1 MYYMNVTLVSVL
13 SDVFGLPTNQI
24 VPELTK
30 DDVGSWDS
38 LKQMDLV
45 MSIEKKFDITLEVT
59 DIIKMDSVAKIMAVL
74 HNKGVNL
81 EA

>member
-1 MYYMNVTLVSVL
+1 MYYMNVNLVSVL
-13 SDVFGLPTNQI
+13 SDVFGLPADQI

-74 HNKGVNL
+74 HDKGVNL

>member
-1 MYYMNVTLVSVL
+1 MNKQLASVL
-13 SDVFGLPTNQI
+13 ADVFGLQTSQI

-30 DDVGSWDS
+30 ADVGSWDS

-45 MSIEKKFDITLEVT
+45 ISLEREFGIALEIP
-59 DIIKMDSVAKIMAVL
+59 DIIKMNSVANIMDVL
-74 HNKGVNL
+74 AQKGVQL

>member
-1 MYYMNVTLVSVL
+1 MNVNLVSVL
-13 SDVFGLPTNQI
+13 SDVFALPADQI

-45 MSIEKKFDITLEVT
+45 MSIEKKFGITLEVT

-74 HNKGVNL
+74 HDKGVDL